1 MSKVVISG
9 YYGFGNAGDEAV
21 LAAMI
26 QALRRVEPELAITVL
41 SARPMDTARQYN
53 VAAVSRTGVGG
64 IWRAIAAA
72 DLLISGGGSLLQD
85 VTGNGTIPYYL
96 GVVWMAQL
104 LGKPVFFYAQGVG
117 PVRRWPGKLL
127 VRKIVNRVD
136 AITVRDGESAAELR
150 RLSVV
155 RSPITVTADPVFGLE
170 ISGTEA
176 GGSGLAGTAGSP
188 RPVIGVA
195 AREWPDAGDFD
206 YKTAIA
212 RACAHLVERYGARI
226 LLLPFHQPADLPV
239 ARKLQALIGPGA
251 QVAGEGLPPLEL
263 ARVVAGLDFL
273 LGMRLHALIFAALAG
288 VPFAGIAYDPKVT
301 ALLAFFGQ
309 KPVLDG
315 GSHDIGEIMRL
326 WETREEIRKRARE
339 VVSRPGGLRDA
350 ALTTARMALATI
362 RTPKEAQAETD
373 G

>member
-26 QALRRVEPELAITVL
+26 QALWRAEPELAITVL
-41 SARPMDTARQYN
+41 SVRPEDTARQYN
-53 VAAVSRTGVGG
+53 VAAVSRTEVRG

-85 VTGNGTIPYYL
+85 VTGNRTIPYYL
-96 GVVWMAQL
+96 GVVWIAQL

-150 RLSVV
+150 RLGVA
-155 RSPITVTADPVFGLE
+155 RPPITVTADPVFGLE
-170 ISGTEA
+170 ISGRSDA
-176 GGSGLAGTAGSP
+176 PGAGLAGTAGPP

-195 AREWPDAGDFD
+195 AREWPVAVDFD

-239 ARKLQALIGPGA
+239 ARELQALIGPGA
-251 QVAGEGLPPLEL
+251 RVAGEGLPPLEL
-263 ARVVAGLDFL
+263 AGVVAGLDFL

-301 ALLAFFGQ
+301 ALLALFGQ
-309 KPVLDG
+309 KPVLSG
-315 GSHDIGEIMRL
+315 GAHDVGEIVRL
-326 WETREEIRKRARE
+326 WEAREEIRKRARE
-339 VVSRPGGLRDA
+339 VVRGPGGLRDA
-350 ALTTARMALATI
+350 ALATARMALATI
-362 RTPKEAQAETD
+362 RTPA
-373 G
+373 